1 MSRASLRLFDKI
13 GHPSSSSIA
22 VTLSFLLYLL
32 LTNLAALRC
41 TISNFTWLNF
51 WCGFLYLKYYGVRG
65 KTNKWIEDFLAGRSQ
80 RVVLDGEKSYNAD
93 VLSGVPQGSVL
104 GPCLFLFYIN
114 DMPEGLHQ
122 ETTVRLFADD
132 TIAYLA
138 VTNNQ
143 DAEKLQED
151 LTKLEKWEQT
161 WQMKFHSDM

>member
-1 MSRASLRLFDKI
+1 M
-13 GHPSSSSIA
+13 
-22 VTLSFLLYLL
+22 
-32 LTNLAALRC
+32 
-41 TISNFTWLNF
+41 
-51 WCGFLYLKYYGVRG
+51 KYYGVEG
-65 KTNKWIEDFLAGRSQ
+65 KTNTWIEDFLTGQSQ

-138 VTNNQ
+138 VTNNR
-143 DAEKLQED
+143 DAKKLQEWKIICHFTNSAE
-151 LTKLEKWEQT
+151 LQCVLYY
-161 WQMKFHSDM
+161 SINNI